1 MALYHQA
8 LLINNIDLEHK
19 LNGQASKQ
27 GRVEWAILYTQAIS
41 AQCSTAYGSMAE
53 TFKAQ
58 LLSSQ

>member
-1 MALYHQA
+1 MALFQYA
-8 LLINNIDLEHK
+8 LLVNNIDLEHK

>member
-1 MALYHQA
+1 MALFQYA